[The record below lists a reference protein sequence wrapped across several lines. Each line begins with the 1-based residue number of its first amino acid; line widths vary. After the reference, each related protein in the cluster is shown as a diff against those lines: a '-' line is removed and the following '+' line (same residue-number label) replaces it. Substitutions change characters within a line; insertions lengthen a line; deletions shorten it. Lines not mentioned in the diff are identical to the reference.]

1 MENINTL
8 RESLPDFARDIKLN
22 IQNVLGMTT
31 LTPAQIWGVA
41 VAAAYTA
48 KNEKLIGALLLD
60 AKSAGVEDGVIEDAK
75 ASALLMSMNNV
86 YYRFRHVMEKEDY
99 EQKPARL
106 RMSRLV
112 QVTSN
117 KTDFELFSLCVS
129 AINNCVACMKAHEK
143 VVLEHEMTTDQ
154 VHDAIRIAAT
164 VNAMAMALSM

>member
-1 MENINTL
+1 MEHINAL
-8 RESLPDFARDIKLN
+8 RETLPDFARDIKLN
-22 IQNVLGMTT
+22 IQNVLTTTT
-31 LTPAQIWGVA
+31 LTPAQMWGVA
-41 VAAAYTA
+41 IACAYTC
-48 KNEKLIGALLLD
+48 KNEKLISALQLD
-60 AKSAGVEDGVIEDAK
+60 AKAAGIDDGVIEDAK
-75 ASALLMSMNNV
+75 ASSMLMAMNNV

-117 KTDFELFSLCVS
+117 KVDFELFSLSVS

-164 VNAMAMALSM
+164 INAMAAALSM